1 MRVLWFSINSS
12 LYISRN
18 GAKAGHG
25 GWIGS
30 LEHIVRQHDDFQLGI
45 AFESKENI
53 FKDVQDGVT
62 YYPMYTIHSKKE
74 NRKRHFNAK
83 NEEIQTLPVCLRV
96 IEDFQP
102 DIIHIFGSEWCYG
115 LLINYIKIPIVIHI
129 QGSLPPYQNCALPP
143 GISNFTI
150 LKSYG
155 INIKKWLDYFLSK
168 KNMQIRKCREEE
180 VLTKVSNFMGR
191 TEWDYNLTKLY
202 NPNSDYY
209 FCNEALNSVYVDSK
223 EHWIAKKKSTI
234 RLVTI
239 GAHFLKGIDVLY
251 KTAKLLKEHSSYP
264 IEWHVVGEPY
274 HDGEVIERLLGIE
287 IGKLGI
293 KYLGYLTPSEIK
305 QELLC
310 CDFYVHPAY
319 AENSPNCICEA
330 QIIGVPV
337 IATFCGGISSLV
349 KHKKTGFLL
358 PINDPYSICS
368 TILQLKNNENLQN
381 EISQNEIECAQ
392 KRHNTNSIY
401 ESLLSSYHAILK
413 NENKKLKK

>member
-18 GAKAGHG
+18 GSKAGHG

-30 LEHIVRQHDDFQLGI
+30 LENIVRQHDDFQLGI
-45 AFESKENI
+45 AFESKEDI
-53 FKDVQDGVT
+53 FKDVQNGVT
-62 YYPMYTIHSKKE
+62 YYPMRTIHNKKD

-83 NEEIQTLPVCLRV
+83 NEEIQTLPVCLKV

-115 LLINYIKIPIVIHI
+115 LLVNYTNIPIVIHI

-155 INIKKWLDYFLSK
+155 VNLKKWLDYFLSK
-168 KNMQIRKCREEE
+168 KNMQIRKSREEE
-180 VLTKVSNFMGR
+180 ILTKVSNFMGR

-202 NPNSDYY
+202 NPHSDYY
-209 FCNEALNSVYVDSK
+209 FCNEALNSVYVDSN
-223 EHWIAKKKSTI
+223 EHWIAKKERTI

-251 KTAKLLKEHSSYP
+251 KTAKLLKEHCSYP
-264 IEWHVVGEPY
+264 IEWHIVGEPY
-274 HDGEVIERLLGIE
+274 HDGKVVEQLLRID
-287 IGKLGI
+287 IKQLGV
-293 KYLGYLTPSEIK
+293 KYLGYLKPDEIK
-305 QELLC
+305 QELLH

-330 QIIGVPV
+330 QTLGVPV
-337 IATFCGGISSLV
+337 IATFCGGVSSLIN
-349 KHKKTGFLL
+349 HKKTGILL
-358 PINDPYSICS
+358 PVNDPYSISS
-368 TILQLKNNENLQN
+368 TIMQLKNDVGLQN
-381 EISQNEIECAQ
+381 TISQNEMKCA
-392 KRHNTNSIY
+392 KNRHNPTSVY
-401 ESLLSSYHAILK
+401 KSLLDSYNAIL
-413 NENKKLKK
+413 NKQ